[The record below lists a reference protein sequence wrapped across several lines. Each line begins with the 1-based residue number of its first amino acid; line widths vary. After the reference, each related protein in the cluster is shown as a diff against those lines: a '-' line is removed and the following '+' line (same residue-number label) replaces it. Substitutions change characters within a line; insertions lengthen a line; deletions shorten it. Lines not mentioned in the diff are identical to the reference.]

1 MAANAECQALL
12 RTANRLFRFDDLLRA
27 RALLEIM
34 SDVYPDEP
42 QVWAALAT
50 MANDDTEMTQ
60 FLARASH
67 ANRSSALPT

>member
-1 MAANAECQALL
+1 MASTECQALL
-12 RTANRLFRFDDLLRA
+12 RTANRLFRDEDHQRA

-50 MANDDTEMTQ
+50 MANDDTEMTT
-60 FLARASH
+60 FLARASY
-67 ANRSSALPT
+67 ANRLSALPT

>member
-12 RTANRLFRFDDLLRA
+12 RTANRLFRFEDHHRA

-42 QVWAALAT
+42 QIWAALAT
-50 MANDDTEMTQ
+50 MASDDAEMTQ

-67 ANRSSALPT
+67 ANRLRALPA

>member
-1 MAANAECQALL
+1 MASTECQALL
-12 RTANRLFRFDDLLRA
+12 RTANRLFRFDDHQRA

-50 MANDDTEMTQ
+50 MANDDTEMTT
-60 FLARASH
+60 FLARASY
-67 ANRSSALPT
+67 ANRRSALPT

>member
-1 MAANAECQALL
+1 MASPECQALL
-12 RTANRLFRFDDLLRA
+12 RTANRLFRFEDLCRA

-50 MANDDTEMTQ
+50 MATDDAEMTT
-60 FLARASH
+60 FLSRAS
-67 ANRSSALPT
+67 RLSTLPT

>member
-1 MAANAECQALL
+1 MASPECQALL
-12 RTANRLFRFDDLLRA
+12 RTANRLFRFDDLSRA

-50 MANDDTEMTQ
+50 MARDDAEMTT
-60 FLARASH
+60 FLSRASH
-67 ANRSSALPT
+67 AHHTQV

>member
-1 MAANAECQALL
+1 MASPECQALL
-12 RTANRLFRFDDLLRA
+12 RTANRLFRFEDLHRA

-50 MANDDTEMTQ
+50 MATDDAEMTT

-67 ANRSSALPT
+67 ANRISTLPA

>member
-12 RTANRLFRFDDLLRA
+12 RTANRLFRFEDHQRA

-42 QVWAALAT
+42 KIWAALAT
-50 MANDDTEMTQ
+50 MASDDAEMTQ

-67 ANRSSALPT
+67 ANRTNALPA

>member
-1 MAANAECQALL
+1 MASPECQALL
-12 RTANRLFRFDDLLRA
+12 RTANRLFRFEDLSRA

-50 MANDDTEMTQ
+50 MANDDAEMTT
-60 FLARASH
+60 FLSRASH
-67 ANRSSALPT
+67 ANRQGLAP

>member
-1 MAANAECQALL
+1 MASTECQALL
-12 RTANRLFRFDDLLRA
+12 RTANRLFRFDDHQRA

-50 MANDDTEMTQ
+50 MANDDTEMTT
-60 FLARASH
+60 FLARASY
-67 ANRSSALPT
+67 ANRLSALPT

>member
-1 MAANAECQALL
+1 MTANVECQALL
-12 RTANRLFRFDDLLRA
+12 RTANRLFRFDDHHRA

-50 MANDDTEMTQ
+50 MANDDTEMTT
-60 FLARASH
+60 FLARASY
-67 ANRSSALPT
+67 ANRLSALPT

>member
-1 MAANAECQALL
+1 
-12 RTANRLFRFDDLLRA
+12 LFRFEDLSRA

-50 MANDDTEMTQ
+50 MANDDAEMTT
-60 FLARASH
+60 FLSRASH
-67 ANRSSALPT
+67 ANRQGLAT

>member
-1 MAANAECQALL
+1 MATNAECQALL
-12 RTANRLFRFDDLLRA
+12 RTANRLFRFEDHHRA

-50 MANDDTEMTQ
+50 MARDDAEMTQ

-67 ANRSSALPT
+67 INHLSTIPA

>member
-1 MAANAECQALL
+1 MASTECQSLL
-12 RTANRLFRFDDLLRA
+12 RTANRLFRFDDHQRA

-50 MANDDTEMTQ
+50 MANDDAEMTT
-60 FLARASH
+60 FLSRASH
-67 ANRSSALPT
+67 AHHAHV

>member
-1 MAANAECQALL
+1 MASPECQALL
-12 RTANRLFRFDDLLRA
+12 RTANRLFRFEDLHRA

-50 MANDDTEMTQ
+50 MATDDAEMTP

-67 ANRSSALPT
+67 ANRISTLPA

>member
-1 MAANAECQALL
+1 MASPECQALL
-12 RTANRLFRFDDLLRA
+12 RTANRLFRFEDLCRA

-50 MANDDTEMTQ
+50 MATDDAEMTT
-60 FLARASH
+60 FLSRAS
-67 ANRSSALPT
+67 RLSTLPA